1 MNFIA
6 KIGITVWCLF
16 WVTTT
21 SVSQKFSVNI
31 EINNYENDTLIV
43 GNYFGEK
50 QLVKD
55 TLFSKGKGK
64 FLWTDTIQ
72 PPQGVYLLL
81 FKPSNNFIQFMVPQ
95 TESKFALT
103 CNYKDLTDVKFK
115 GSKDNNLFYDYMD
128 FLKDKR
134 VLADTLRSKIERAKK
149 QNITDQ
155 ASQDAL
161 DNLDKD
167 VKKHQQ
173 EIIAKNPNTLTA
185 LLLKGNIEIDVPEFA
200 DLPADSSKIRR
211 YYYYKQHYFDN
222 IDMNHPALIRTPF
235 IHQKIDYYINKVSNQ
250 QPDSLMKTID
260 IVLGKLENNP
270 EAYRYYLA
278 DLLNKF
284 AAMKIVGHDALYIHM
299 VDNYYRKGKASWISE
314 ENLKKMGDNADDMK
328 PILIGKKMPDI
339 TTYKED
345 GTSVRL
351 YDINSPWTVV
361 IFWAP
366 DCGHCKKIMPD
377 VVNFYKKNK
386 DKGVKMLGVCTKG
399 GEKTNTCWPAVK
411 EKGMEDFINTADEYG
426 RYNLKVKIKSTPKIF
441 ILDENKEIIIKD
453 IPGEEIDRIFN
464 DILQFEEKKRLPK
477 E

>member
-6 KIGITVWCLF
+6 KISFTVWCVV
-16 WVTTT
+16 WMTTT
-21 SVSQKFSVNI
+21 SMSQKFNVSI

-149 QNITDQ
+149 QNTTDK

-167 VKKHQQ
+167 VKKQQQ
-173 EIIAKNPNTLTA
+173 EIISKNPNTLTA
-185 LLLKGNIEIDVPEFA
+185 LLLKGNTEIDVPEFA

-260 IVLGKLENNP
+260 IVLSKLENNP

-314 ENLKKMGDNADDMK
+314 ENLKKMGDEADKMK
-328 PILIGKKMPDI
+328 PTLIGNLIPDI
-339 TTYKED
+339 TTYHKD
-345 GTSVRL
+345 GSAVRL
-351 YDINSPWTVV
+351 YDLKSKFTILFLWDPTCGNCTKSVPFVV
-361 IFWAP
+361 DFKEKHKHEDIAVLTI
-366 DCGHCKKIMPD
+366 C
-377 VVNFYKKNK
+377 N
-386 DKGVKMLGVCTKG
+386 KG
-399 GEKTNTCWPAVK
+399 GEKTNTCWPYIE
-411 EKGMEDFINTADEYG
+411 EKNMSKLINTADEYQ
-426 RYNLKVKIKSTPKIF
+426 RYNQKLRVEKFPKIY
-441 ILDENKEIIIKD
+441 ILDQDKRILIKD
-453 IPGEEIDRIFN
+453 FPAEKLDEIFLEIS
-464 DILQFEEKKRLPK
+464 KY
-477 E
+477 

>member
-6 KIGITVWCLF
+6 KISFTVWCVV
-16 WVTTT
+16 WMTTT
-21 SVSQKFSVNI
+21 SMSQKFNVSI

-149 QNITDQ
+149 QNTTDK

-161 DNLDKD
+161 DNLDND
-167 VKKHQQ
+167 VKKQQQ
-173 EIIAKNPNTLTA
+173 EIISKNPNTLTA
-185 LLLKGNIEIDVPEFA
+185 LLLKGNTEIDVPEFA

-260 IVLGKLENNP
+260 IVLSKLENNP

-314 ENLKKMGDNADDMK
+314 ENLKKMGDEADKMK
-328 PILIGKKMPDI
+328 PTLIGNLIPDI
-339 TTYKED
+339 TTYHKD
-345 GTSVRL
+345 GSAVRL
-351 YDINSPWTVV
+351 YDLKSKFTILFLWDPTCGNCTKSVPFVV
-361 IFWAP
+361 DFKEKHKHEDIAVLTI
-366 DCGHCKKIMPD
+366 C
-377 VVNFYKKNK
+377 N
-386 DKGVKMLGVCTKG
+386 KG
-399 GEKTNTCWPAVK
+399 GEKTNTCWPYIE
-411 EKGMEDFINTADEYG
+411 EKNMSKLINTADEYQ
-426 RYNLKVKIKSTPKIF
+426 RYNQKLRVEKFPKIY
-441 ILDENKEIIIKD
+441 ILDQDKRILIKD
-453 IPGEEIDRIFN
+453 FPAEKLDEIFIE
-464 DILQFEEKKRLPK
+464 ISKY
-477 E
+477 